1 MFKNYFKIGIRS
13 LLRNKFFTA
22 INIFGLTLGM
32 TTCLLIMLYVQNEMS
47 YDRFNKKADQIV
59 RVVFR
64 GSIQGEKMKEA
75 MVMPPVAQTFKSEY
89 PEVLEATRLRNY
101 GSPRITYGDKTFKEN
116 AFAYADSNFFEVFTL
131 PFLKGNPKTAL
142 LEPNTIVISESVAK
156 KYFGNEDPIGKV
168 LIFKDLNTN
177 FKITGVMRDM
187 PVNSHFQFDL
197 FASMAS
203 FPQSREFSWM
213 TSEYYTYLVLP
224 KGYDYK
230 KLEAK
235 LPADV
240 EKYMGSQLQKAMGMT
255 YTQFRQKG
263 NELGLYLQPLMDIHL
278 HSDLNLE
285 LGPVSDIRYV
295 YIFSVVAVFML
306 LIACINFMNLSTAGA
321 SKRAREVGIRKVLGS
336 LNGQLVR
343 QFLLESLLLTSFAFL
358 LSLILVFW
366 TLPILNKL
374 SGKNL
379 SFNLLSNPWLLP
391 GLLLFAI
398 VTGLLA
404 GSYPAFFLSSFKPVT
419 VLKGKIASMGKTVS
433 LRSGLVVFQFFI
445 SIVLIIGTIIVHKQL
460 SFIQNEKLGYNKDQ
474 VVIVQEA
481 YWLGKNQEAFK
492 QKLLLDPRVV
502 SISSSGYLPA
512 GKTYNNNFLIYADNN
527 SDQLVKT
534 LKYNVDYN
542 YIQTLGMEM
551 ADGRNFSKS
560 FGTDSLGIIINEE
573 TAKAFGWG
581 KNALGHNLTS
591 QDNDGTKL
599 SYHVI
604 GVVRNFHFK
613 SFHEP
618 ISPLV
623 MVLNDNNEN
632 IIVKTNTKD
641 VAGLLNTMKKN
652 WNDLKGEVPF
662 SYTFLDDRFNN
673 SYESEQK
680 IGLILSIFAGVTIF
694 VACLGLLGLAT
705 FTAEQRTKEIGIRKV
720 LGASIVNIV
729 SLLSIDFI
737 KLVFIAFIVATPV
750 AWYMMNKWL
759 QDFAY
764 KTNISSWI
772 FLLTAVLAIAIT
784 VITVS
789 FRAIR
794 AAVVNPVDSLRS
806 E

>member
-1 MFKNYFKIGIRS
+1 MLKNYFKIGLRS

-75 MVMPPVAQTFKSEY
+75 MVMPPVAQTLKSEY

-101 GSPRITYGDKTFKEN
+101 GNPRITYGDKTFKEN

-168 LIFKDLNTN
+168 LLFKDLNTS
-177 FKITGVMRDM
+177 FKITGVMREM
-187 PVNSHFQFDL
+187 PVNSHFHFDL

-255 YTQFRQKG
+255 YAQFRQKG

-285 LGPVSDIRYV
+285 LGPISDIRYV
-295 YIFSVVAVFML
+295 YIFSVVAIFML

-358 LSLILVFW
+358 LSLVLVFW
-366 TLPILNKL
+366 TLPLLNKL

-379 SFNLLSNPWLLP
+379 SFDLLSNPWLLP
-391 GLLLFAI
+391 GLLLFAL

-492 QKLLLDPRVV
+492 QELLRDPRVV

-512 GKTYNNNFLIYADNN
+512 GNTYNNNFMIYADNN

-534 LKYNVDYN
+534 LRYDVDYN

-560 FGTDSLGIIINEE
+560 FGTDSTGIIINEE
-573 TAKAFGWG
+573 TAKAFGWN
-581 KNALGHNLTS
+581 KNALGHNLTRP
-591 QDNDGTKL
+591 DNDGTKVT
-599 SYHVI
+599 YHVI
-604 GVVRNFHFK
+604 GVVKNFHFK

-641 VAGLLNTMKKN
+641 IAGLLNTMKKN

-662 SYTFLDDRFNN
+662 SYTFLDERFNN

-720 LGASIVNIV
+720 LGASIANIV

-737 KLVFIAFIVATPV
+737 KLVFIAFIIATPV
-750 AWYMMNKWL
+750 AWYMMYKWL

-784 VITVS
+784 IITVS

-794 AAVVNPVDSLRS
+794 AAVVNPVDSLRA

>member
-1 MFKNYFKIGIRS
+1 MLKNYFKIGLRS

-101 GSPRITYGDKTFKEN
+101 GNPRVTYGDKTFKEN

-156 KYFGNEDPIGKV
+156 KYFGSEDPIGKI
-168 LIFKDLNTN
+168 LLFKDLNSS
-177 FKITGVMRDM
+177 FKITGVMHDM
-187 PVNSHFQFDL
+187 PVNSHFHFDL

-203 FPQSREFSWM
+203 FPESREFSWM

-255 YTQFRQKG
+255 YAQFRQKG
-263 NELGLYLQPLMDIHL
+263 NELGLYLQPLTDIHL

-295 YIFSVVAVFML
+295 YIFSVVAIFML

-366 TLPILNKL
+366 TLPLLNKL

-379 SFNLLSNPWLLP
+379 SFDLLSNPWLLP
-391 GLLLFAI
+391 GLLLFAL

-474 VVIVQEA
+474 VVIVQES
-481 YWLGKNQEAFK
+481 YWLGKNLEPFK
-492 QKLLLDPRVV
+492 QKLLQDPRIV

-512 GKTYNNNFLIYADNN
+512 GNTYNNNFMIYADNN

-534 LKYNVDYN
+534 LRYDVDYN
-542 YIQTLGMEM
+542 YIQTLGMEL
-551 ADGRNFSKS
+551 AEGRNFSKS

-573 TAKAFGWG
+573 TAKAFGWS
-581 KNALGHNLTS
+581 KNALGHNLTRP
-591 QDNDGTKL
+591 DNDGTKL
-599 SYHVI
+599 TYHVI
-604 GVVRNFHFK
+604 GVVKNFHFR

-623 MVLNDNNEN
+623 MVLNSNNEN
-632 IIVKTNTKD
+632 MIVKTNTKD
-641 VAGLLNTMKKN
+641 IAGLLNTMKKD

-720 LGASIVNIV
+720 LGASITNIV
-729 SLLSIDFI
+729 SLLSMDFI
-737 KLVFIAFIVATPV
+737 KLVFIAFIIATPV

-784 VITVS
+784 IITVS

-794 AAVVNPVDSLRS
+794 AAVVNPVNSLRS

>member
-1 MFKNYFKIGIRS
+1 MFKNYFKIGLRS

-75 MVMPPVAQTFKSEY
+75 MVMPPVAQTLKSEY

-142 LEPNTIVISESVAK
+142 LEPNTIVISEAVAK
-156 KYFGNEDPIGKV
+156 KYFGDEDPIGKV
-168 LIFKDLNTN
+168 LEFKDFNSSY
-177 FKITGVMRDM
+177 KITGVMRAM
-187 PVNSHFQFDL
+187 PVNSHFHFDL

-230 KLEAK
+230 KLESK

-263 NELGLYLQPLMDIHL
+263 NELGLYLQPLTDIHL

-295 YIFSVVAVFML
+295 YIFSVVAIFML

-358 LSLILVFW
+358 LSLMLVFW
-366 TLPILNKL
+366 TLPFLNKL
-374 SGKNL
+374 SGKDL

-391 GLLLFAI
+391 GLLLFAL

-419 VLKGKIASMGKTVS
+419 VLKGKLATMGKTVS

-474 VVIVQEA
+474 VLIVQEA
-481 YWLGKNQEAFK
+481 YWLGKNLEAFK
-492 QKLLLDPRVV
+492 QKLLRDPRIV

-512 GKTYNNNFLIYADNN
+512 GNTYNNNFMIYADNN

-534 LKYNVDYN
+534 LRYDVDYN
-542 YIQTLGMEM
+542 YIQTLGMEI

-581 KNALGHNLTS
+581 KNALGHHLTRP
-591 QDNDGTKL
+591 DNDGTKVT
-599 SYHVI
+599 YHVI
-604 GVVRNFHFK
+604 GVVKNFHFK

-623 MVLNDNNEN
+623 MVLGNNNEN

-641 VAGLLNTMKKN
+641 IAGLKNALKKN
-652 WNDLKGEVPF
+652 WDDLKGEVPF

-705 FTAEQRTKEIGIRKV
+705 FTAEQRTKEISIRKV
-720 LGASIVNIV
+720 LGASITNIV
-729 SLLSIDFI
+729 SLLSMDFI
-737 KLVFIAFIVATPV
+737 KLVFIAFIIATPV

-764 KTNISSWI
+764 KTNISAWI
-772 FLLTAVLAIAIT
+772 FLLTAVLAISIT
-784 VITVS
+784 IITVS

-794 AAVVNPVDSLRS
+794 AAVVNPVDSLRA

>member
-1 MFKNYFKIGIRS
+1 MLKNYFKIGIRS

-47 YDRFNKKADQIV
+47 YDRYNKKADQIV

-75 MVMPPVAQTFKSEY
+75 MVMPPVAQTLKSEY

-156 KYFGNEDPIGKV
+156 KYFGSEDPIGKV
-168 LIFKDLNTN
+168 LLFKDFNTS
-177 FKITGVMRDM
+177 FKITGVMREM
-187 PVNSHFQFDL
+187 PVNSHFHFDL

-255 YTQFRQKG
+255 YKEFRQKG

-295 YIFSVVAVFML
+295 YIFSVVAIFML

-343 QFLLESLLLTSFAFL
+343 QFLLESLLLTSFAFM

-366 TLPILNKL
+366 TLPFLNKL

-379 SFNLLSNPWLLP
+379 SFDLLSNLWLLP
-391 GLLLFAI
+391 GLLLFAL

-474 VVIVQEA
+474 VVIMQEA

-492 QKLLLDPRVV
+492 RKTTAGSAGCKYIFFR
-502 SISSSGYLPA
+502 ISACRKYL
-512 GKTYNNNFLIYADNN
+512 
-527 SDQLVKT
+527 
-534 LKYNVDYN
+534 
-542 YIQTLGMEM
+542 
-551 ADGRNFSKS
+551 
-560 FGTDSLGIIINEE
+560 
-573 TAKAFGWG
+573 
-581 KNALGHNLTS
+581 
-591 QDNDGTKL
+591 
-599 SYHVI
+599 
-604 GVVRNFHFK
+604 
-613 SFHEP
+613 
-618 ISPLV
+618 
-623 MVLNDNNEN
+623 
-632 IIVKTNTKD
+632 
-641 VAGLLNTMKKN
+641 
-652 WNDLKGEVPF
+652 
-662 SYTFLDDRFNN
+662 
-673 SYESEQK
+673 
-680 IGLILSIFAGVTIF
+680 
-694 VACLGLLGLAT
+694 
-705 FTAEQRTKEIGIRKV
+705 
-720 LGASIVNIV
+720 
-729 SLLSIDFI
+729 
-737 KLVFIAFIVATPV
+737 
-750 AWYMMNKWL
+750 
-759 QDFAY
+759 
-764 KTNISSWI
+764 
-772 FLLTAVLAIAIT
+772 
-784 VITVS
+784 
-789 FRAIR
+789 
-794 AAVVNPVDSLRS
+794 
-806 E
+806 

>member
-1 MFKNYFKIGIRS
+1 MLKNYFKIGIRS

-32 TTCLLIMLYVQNEMS
+32 TTCLLIMLYVQNELS
-47 YDRFNKKADQIV
+47 YDSFNKKANQIV

-101 GSPRITYGDKTFKEN
+101 GNPRITYGDKTFKEN

-142 LEPNTIVISESVAK
+142 LEPNTIVISETVAK
-156 KYFGNEDPIGKV
+156 KYFGDEDPIGKV
-168 LIFKDLNTN
+168 LLFKDLNTN
-177 FKITGVMRDM
+177 FKITGVMREM
-187 PVNSHFQFDL
+187 PVNSHFHFDL
-197 FASMAS
+197 FASMSS
-203 FPQSREFSWM
+203 FPQSREFSWL

-240 EKYMGSQLQKAMGMT
+240 DKYMGSQLQKAMGMT

-295 YIFSVVAVFML
+295 YIFSVVAIFML

-336 LNGQLVR
+336 LKGQLVR
-343 QFLLESLLLTSFAFL
+343 QFLLESILLATFAFL
-358 LSLILVFW
+358 LSLALVFW
-366 TLPILNKL
+366 ALPFLNKL

-391 GLLLFAI
+391 VLLLFAL

-419 VLKGKIASMGKTVS
+419 VLKGKFASMNKTVS

-445 SIVLIIGTIIVHKQL
+445 SIILIISTTIVYKQL
-460 SFIQNEKLGYNKDQ
+460 AFIQNQKLGYDKDQ
-474 VVIVQEA
+474 VLIVQEA
-481 YWLGKNQEAFK
+481 YWLGKNQEVFS
-492 QKLLLDPRVV
+492 QKLLQDPRVV
-502 SISSSGYLPA
+502 SVSASGYLPA
-512 GKTYNNNFLIYADNN
+512 GNSYNNNFMVYADNN
-527 SDQLVKT
+527 GDQFVKT
-534 LKYNVDYN
+534 LRYDVDYN
-542 YIQTLGMEM
+542 YIQTLGMQM
-551 ADGRNFSKS
+551 AGGRNFSKD
-560 FGTDSLGIIINEE
+560 FGTDSTGIIINEE

-581 KNALGHNLTS
+581 KNAIGHNLTS
-591 QDNDGTKL
+591 TKNDGTKFT
-599 SYHVI
+599 YHVI
-604 GVVRNFHFK
+604 GVVKDFHFK

-623 MVLNDNNEN
+623 MVLSNNSEN
-632 IIVKTNTKD
+632 IIVKTKTKD
-641 VAGLLNTMKKN
+641 IAGLLNTLKKN
-652 WNDLKGEVPF
+652 WTDLKAEVPF
-662 SYTFLDDRFNN
+662 SYSFLDKRFD
-673 SYESEQK
+673 STYQSEQK
-680 IGLILSIFAGVTIF
+680 IGQILGIFAGVTIF

-720 LGASIVNIV
+720 LGASITNIV
-729 SLLSIDFI
+729 SLLSKDFI
-737 KLVFIAFIVATPV
+737 KLVFIAFIIATPV

-764 KTNISSWI
+764 KTNISAWI
-772 FLLTAVLAIAIT
+772 FILAAILAIAIT
-784 VITVS
+784 IITVS